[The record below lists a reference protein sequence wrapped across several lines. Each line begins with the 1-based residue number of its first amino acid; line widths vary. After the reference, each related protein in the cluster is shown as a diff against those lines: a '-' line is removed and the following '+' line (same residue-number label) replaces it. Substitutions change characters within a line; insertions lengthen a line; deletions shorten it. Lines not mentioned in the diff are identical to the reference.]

1 MKRFILMSLL
11 AVAISVSAQV
21 VSPEK
26 KWTPIITA
34 IAQVESEGRPDLV
47 SKNGLYVG
55 YLQISKILVR
65 QCNQI
70 AGYQKYTYED
80 RYSKEKSI
88 AMFIDYQEYFNP
100 EGSMEKAIRMWS
112 SGDPKCMS
120 RKRPTEGY
128 YRRVMA
134 KYTAMANA
142 SK

>member
-1 MKRFILMSLL
+1 MKNFILLTLMV
-11 AVAISVSAQV
+11 VAISASAQV

-26 KWTPIITA
+26 KWTQIINA
-34 IAQVESEGRPDLV
+34 IALVESEGRPELV

-70 AGYQKYTYED
+70 AGYQKYTYDD
-80 RYSKEKSI
+80 RLSKDKSI
-88 AMFIDYQEYFNP
+88 SMFIDFQEYFNP
-100 EGSMEKAIRMWS
+100 EGNMEKAIRMWN

-120 RKRPTEGY
+120 RKRPTEAY

-134 KYTAMANA
+134 KYTAMAKQN
-142 SK
+142 